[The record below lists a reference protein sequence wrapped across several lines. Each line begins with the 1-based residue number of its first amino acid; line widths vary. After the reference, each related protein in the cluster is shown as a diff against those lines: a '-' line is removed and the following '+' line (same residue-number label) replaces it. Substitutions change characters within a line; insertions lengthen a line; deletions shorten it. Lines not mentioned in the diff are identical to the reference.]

1 MANLSGN
8 APKDTYQSLLKL
20 ESNGMPA
27 GSALKTVEAGNGDAT
42 ALQLSD
48 DDAKINGTLQ
58 VTDAVDFDANVDVN
72 DTMTFPN
79 GVATDSN
86 ELTGLLIDANGL
98 VVSREFHEQAFSG
111 SDATN
116 SFSTITVGGSNTVT
130 ATSPNETLSLLAGNG
145 INFVSN
151 NTTSPKQITID
162 TAGLFQN
169 PMVIAKIN
177 GDYSLSDTTPTRIN
191 LAAINNTSNTAS
203 IGIKQGSEFTI
214 DTTNNEIVA
223 VNAGIFKIDVC
234 LFVSITTNHL
244 FSEIQVGLETE
255 DSAGQIVD
263 VIEIEERFDNLPN
276 AARVKPITFSVTR
289 YFSTANTKIYLKAQE
304 VSGNAHTTD
313 VLLNQS
319 TIKVEKLES

>member
-58 VTDAVDFDANVDVN
+58 VTDAVDFDANVDIN

-79 GVATDSN
+79 GVVASTT
-86 ELTGLLIDANGL
+86 ELTGLLIDTNGQ
-98 VVSREFHEQAFSG
+98 VVSREFHQNAFDG
-111 SDATN
+111 QDATN
-116 SFSTITVGGSNTVT
+116 SFSTITVDNSNDVIAT
-130 ATSPNETLSLLAGNG
+130 APNQTLNLVAGNG

-151 NTTSPKQITID
+151 NSTKEITID

-169 PMVIAKIN
+169 PMVIAKVPN
-177 GDYSLSDTTPTRIN
+177 DTPLNDTTPTKID
-191 LAAINNTSNTAS
+191 LVAINNTSNTAS

-276 AARVKPITFSVTR
+276 AARVKTITFSATR

-304 VSGNAHTTD
+304 VSGNAHATD
-313 VLLNQS
+313 VFLAQS
-319 TIKVEKLES
+319 TIKVERLAS